1 MTHAPGAAARR
12 IVVAITGASGVAY
25 GVRAVEMLRG
35 LPEVETHL
43 IITAGARKTLAY
55 ETATD
60 AAAVMKLADVVYHED
75 DLAAPISSG
84 SYRTDGMV
92 VIPCSIK
99 TLSGVANCYDDN
111 LVVRAADVAL
121 KERRRLVLVVR
132 ETPLHLSHLRL
143 MTEVTAAGGIIVPP
157 VPAFYHHPQT
167 VDDIVDQTVGRVFD
181 LFGLDAGAVR
191 RWEGS
196 QQAAR
201 RARANRRTDASADK
215 TGAHQAGNA
224 SVEAETTSA
233 EPETTEATPSEKATP
248 S

>member
-1 MTHAPGAAARR
+1 MTHAPGPAARRR
-12 IVVAITGASGVAY
+12 IVVAITGASGAAY
-25 GVRAVEMLRG
+25 GVRAVEMLRSM
-35 LPEVETHL
+35 PEVETHL

-60 AAAVMKLADVVYHED
+60 AAAIMKLADVVYNED

-99 TLSGVANCYDDN
+99 TLSGVANCNDDN

-143 MTEVTAAGGIIVPP
+143 MTEVTAAGGIIAPP

-181 LFGLDAGAVR
+181 LFGLDADAVR

-196 QQAAR
+196 RAAAP
-201 RARANRRTDASADK
+201 RARAHQAAGDRDGEAASAP
-215 TGAHQAGNA
+215 
-224 SVEAETTSA
+224 AEPGPG
-233 EPETTEATPSEKATP
+233 EPETAATTTSWNDWKEET
-248 S
+248 

>member
-1 MTHAPGAAARR
+1 MTEGPLAAGRRR
-12 IVVAITGASGVAY
+12 IVVAITGASGVIY
-25 GVRAVEMLRG
+25 GVRAVEMLRS
-35 LPEVETHL
+35 LPDVETHL
-43 IITAGARKTLAY
+43 IVTSGARKTLAY

-60 AAAVMKLADVVYHED
+60 AAAISKLADAVYHED
-75 DLAAPISSG
+75 DLAAPVSSG

-99 TLSGVANCYDDN
+99 TLSGIANCYDDN

-167 VDDIVDQTVGRVFD
+167 VDDIVDQTVGRALD
-181 LFGLDAGAVR
+181 LFGLDAAAVQ

-196 QQAAR
+196 RQAAR
-201 RARANRRTDASADK
+201 RARVNR
-215 TGAHQAGNA
+215 GAGGRAGRA
-224 SVEAETTSA
+224 APAEAE
-233 EPETTEATPSEKATP
+233 
-248 S
+248 

>member
-1 MTHAPGAAARR
+1 MTSAPGAAGRRR
-12 IVVAITGASGVAY
+12 IIVAITGASGAAY
-25 GVRAVEMLRG
+25 GVRAVEMLRAM
-35 LPEVETHL
+35 PEVETHL
-43 IITAGARKTLAY
+43 IITSGARKTLAY
-55 ETATD
+55 ETGTD
-60 AAAVMKLADVVYHED
+60 VAAITKMADVVYRED

-84 SYRTDGMV
+84 SFRTDGMV

-167 VDDIVDQTVGRVFD
+167 VDDIVNQTVGRVFD
-181 LFGLDAGAVR
+181 LFGLDAEAVQ

-196 QQAAR
+196 QQAAQ
-201 RARANRRTDASADK
+201 RARASR
-215 TGAHQAGNA
+215 NA
-224 SVEAETTSA
+224 PQTAPT
-233 EPETTEATPSEKATP
+233 TPSWTEET
-248 S
+248 

>member
-1 MTHAPGAAARR
+1 MTHTPDATSRRR
-12 IVVAITGASGVAY
+12 IVVAITGASGATY
-25 GVRAVEMLRG
+25 GVRAVEMLRS

-43 IITAGARKTLAY
+43 IITSGARKTLAY

-60 AAAVMKLADVVYHED
+60 AAAIMKLADVVYHED

-84 SYRTDGMV
+84 SYRTDGMLI
-92 VIPCSIK
+92 IPCSIK

-111 LVVRAADVAL
+111 LVVRAADVTL

-143 MTEVTAAGGIIVPP
+143 MTEVTAAGGVIVPP

-167 VDDIVDQTVGRVFD
+167 VDDIVNQTVGRVFD
-181 LFGLDAGAVR
+181 LFGLDADAVR

-201 RARANRRTDASADK
+201 RARANRRTVGHEDEAANAPIDA
-215 TGAHQAGNA
+215 
-224 SVEAETTSA
+224 EATSA
-233 EPETTEATPSEKATP
+233 EPETAATRPS
-248 S
+248 

>member
-1 MTHAPGAAARR
+1 MTRAPGAAGRRR
-12 IVVAITGASGVAY
+12 IVVAITGASGAAY
-25 GVRAVEMLRG
+25 GVRAVEMLGG

-43 IITAGARKTLAY
+43 IITSGARKTLAY
-55 ETATD
+55 ETAAD
-60 AAAVMKLADVVYHED
+60 AAAITKLADVVYHED

-92 VIPCSIK
+92 IIPCSIK

-132 ETPLHLSHLRL
+132 ESPLHLSHLRL

-157 VPAFYHHPQT
+157 VPAFYHHPRT
-167 VDDIVDQTVGRVFD
+167 VDDIVSQTVGRVFD
-181 LFGLDAGAVR
+181 LFDLDVGTVQ
-191 RWEGS
+191 RWEGG

-201 RARANRRTDASADK
+201 RARANRK
-215 TGAHQAGNA
+215 TGGDAG
-224 SVEAETTSA
+224 
-233 EPETTEATPSEKATP
+233 
-248 S
+248 